1 MNHDWSDVM
10 NGCVVWCRYGL
21 FALLMSAC
29 MVHPSAVSAQTGNRP
44 GEDAATDAAV
54 DQDQPPR
61 PIQWRSK
68 YRSAQSEG
76 TPGWK
81 YFQLSMPKIGLGA
94 SYELTEERRTDG
106 DTETETVATNRE
118 VNEWLELDMD
128 GSIYNP
134 ALIAFS
140 QYVKF
145 EWRQLESELDEQ
157 PATESEGFLLG
168 YDTRLSVLKDK
179 PYTLDLYAL
188 RNQDTYSSPFV
199 SRTQTDTTQYGAD
212 LRFKYRTMPTTLSY
226 SHSESEQEGFYN
238 STDIYDTL
246 DAVTS
251 VAGLTY
257 TGSYEERERTTDET
271 YASDVQ
277 STDHYLRGDHFL
289 DKAKKIRL
297 KSLASYR
304 RTTSNTLDYATA
316 SLTERLLWQHGR
328 TLESDYEARYQRS
341 VWEESEN
348 RSTSAQARITH
359 LLYENLVTRLS
370 GSYAREDFDE
380 NSETTY
386 GGLLDLGYNRRI
398 PGGHLY
404 INLSNE
410 YEVIDRNVVERFSQ
424 ITDEPHVLST
434 GTVTLLNRENIDVG
448 TIVVTDPTG
457 TIIYIQGIDYRI
469 TVIERSTRISRLP
482 LGAIADGGSVL
493 VSYGYVSNPAY
504 DSSLYTQ
511 AYDARV
517 FLWSALT
524 LSLRYRS
531 VDERLLS
538 GIPPENSSD
547 SESWGAGLNWVW
559 RWTETS
565 IDYDETA
572 ADSGI
577 STQRWTAEESLTL
590 RPLRSIFWGIRGR
603 YQKTDFT
610 DIDAT
615 EDAYGVIVNHD
626 WRPRRW
632 LAFELQSSWRKISG
646 TFEESI
652 DKETDAGIKLFYR
665 IWNLGIR
672 YRYIDHED
680 RITGDRRSEKI
691 LFFELFRK
699 RW

>member
-1 MNHDWSDVM
+1 M
-10 NGCVVWCRYGL
+10 R
-21 FALLMSAC
+21 
-29 MVHPSAVSAQTGNRP
+29 
-44 GEDAATDAAV
+44 
-54 DQDQPPR
+54 
-61 PIQWRSK
+61 RSLQ
-68 YRSAQSEG
+68 REE

-81 YFQLSMPKIGLGA
+81 YFQISMPKIGLGA
-94 SYELTEERRTDG
+94 SYEFTDERRTDG
-106 DTETETVATNRE
+106 DTDTETVVTNHE
-118 VNEWLELDMD
+118 YNEWLEMDVD

-140 QYVKF
+140 QYVKL

-157 PATESEGFLLG
+157 PATESDGFLLG

-179 PYTLDLYAL
+179 PISLDLYAL

-212 LRFKYRTMPTTLSY
+212 LRFRYRRMPTTLSY
-226 SHSESEQEGFYN
+226 SHSESEQKGFYN
-238 STDIYDTL
+238 STDNYDTL
-246 DAVTS
+246 DALTS
-251 VAGLTY
+251 VAGFLY
-257 TGSYEERERTTDET
+257 NGSYEERKRTTDET

-277 STDHYLRGDHFL
+277 STDHSLRGDHFL
-289 DKAKKIRL
+289 DQAKQVRL

-304 RTTSNTLDYATA
+304 RTLSDTLDYATVDLA
-316 SLTERLLWQHGR
+316 ERLLWEHGK

-341 VWEESEN
+341 IWDESEN
-348 RSTSAQARITH
+348 RSASARARVTH

-370 GSYAREDFDE
+370 GSYARDDFDE
-380 NSETTY
+380 NSEITY

-398 PGGHLY
+398 PGGHLH

-410 YEVIDRNVVERFSQ
+410 YEVIDREIVERSSQ
-424 ITDEPHVLST
+424 ITDEEHVLTT

-448 TIVVTDPTG
+448 SIVVTDPSG
-457 TIIYIQGIDYRI
+457 TIIYIEGIDYRI

-482 LGAIADGGSVL
+482 FGAIADGGGVL
-493 VSYGYVSNPAY
+493 VSYSYLSNPAY
-504 DSSLYTQ
+504 DSSVYTQ
-511 AYDARV
+511 SYDARL

-524 LSLRYRS
+524 LSLRYRCT
-531 VDERLLS
+531 DERLLS

-565 IDYDETA
+565 IDFDQTVT
-572 ADSGI
+572 DSGV
-577 STQRWTAEESLTL
+577 STRRWVAEESLTL

-610 DIDAT
+610 DIDAA

-626 WRPRRW
+626 WRPLRW
-632 LAFELQSSWRKISG
+632 LAFELLSSWRKTSG
-646 TFEESI
+646 TFEEST
-652 DKETDAGIKLFYR
+652 DRETDAGINLSYR
-665 IWNLGIR
+665 IWNLGIS
-672 YRYIDHED
+672 YRFIDHED
-680 RITGDRRSEKI
+680 RISGDRRSEKI
-691 LFFELFRK
+691 LFFEIFRK